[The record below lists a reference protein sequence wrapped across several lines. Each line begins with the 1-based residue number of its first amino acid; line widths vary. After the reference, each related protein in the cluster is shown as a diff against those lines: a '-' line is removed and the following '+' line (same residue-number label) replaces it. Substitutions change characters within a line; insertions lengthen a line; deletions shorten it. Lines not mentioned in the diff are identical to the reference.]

1 MIDVRVAHWS
11 KRSDCR
17 ALKAI
22 RYEVFV
28 NEQQVPEAEE
38 MDAFDETSMHLLAS
52 YVESGFIGCARIMPS
67 GQIGRMAVLKNF
79 RGRGVGSRLMQAAI
93 TQAKQHRFA
102 SLFLHAQCHAE
113 SFYAQ
118 FGFVACGEVF
128 EEASIRH
135 VKMTLPANL

>member
-1 MIDVRVAHWS
+1 
-11 KRSDCR
+11 
-17 ALKAI
+17 
-22 RYEVFV
+22 
-28 NEQQVPEAEE
+28 

-52 YVESGFIGCARIMPS
+52 YAESGFIGCARIMPS

-118 FGFVACGEVF
+118 FGFIACGEVF